1 MQVNT
6 EQMVINLTKK
16 LAREMEVLNK
26 KYILSLEETSEDVKT
41 FGYIKKG
48 EFLTQLVRNQVFN
61 LTPGKDWLLELV
73 PVLQRSNHQL

>member
-1 MQVNT
+1 
-6 EQMVINLTKK
+6 
-16 LAREMEVLNK
+16 
-26 KYILSLEETSEDVKT
+26 LSLEETSEDVKT